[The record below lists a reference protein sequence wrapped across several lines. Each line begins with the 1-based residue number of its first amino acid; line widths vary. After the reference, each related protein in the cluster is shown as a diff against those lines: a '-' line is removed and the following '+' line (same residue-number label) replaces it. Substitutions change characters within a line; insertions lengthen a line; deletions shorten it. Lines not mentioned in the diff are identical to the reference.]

1 MSGEKTMLTLL
12 YAALFLSVGAG
23 LFTQKKYGK
32 SVSSAADL
40 SMYSMITGI
49 IACIFFWCSGGFVL
63 AYNMRT
69 VLYSAVYAVVVLAS
83 QFLLL
88 VLYKRSG
95 IAKTTVIS
103 SSAALFMTWGLGLL
117 LFSEKFSAV
126 SAFRCLLMIA
136 AGVLIARPEM
146 ADSAAKSAPKAAGL
160 RNMLMAALL
169 GLTETCAALLSKF
182 FAADERKGLV
192 TDSNSLFFMVN
203 LILIGFNI
211 LLLSALE
218 RGNLRNTVEKLRKFS
233 LKQTALII
241 GSTVSSNVTSLLG
254 VRILAL
260 GSMSLYAPMNSALKL
275 IAGFAVGR
283 IFFREKPGI
292 LPAVL
297 ATASVLL
304 GFIH

>member
-1 MSGEKTMLTLL
+1 MYGITLAQTAEKLGIHPVTLSRLFSSNLGVSFTQHVNSLRANSAAKLLASGSSTVTEAGFAAGYGSIRSFNRSFKICFGTTPKKFARRVSGEKTMLTLL

-69 VLYSAVYAVVVLAS
+69 VLYSAVYAVIVLAS

-117 LFSEKFSAV
+117 LFSEKFSAI

-136 AGVLIARPEM
+136 AGVLIARPET

-160 RNMLMAALL
+160 RNTLMAALL
-169 GLTETCAALLSKF
+169 GLTETCAALLSK
-182 FAADERKGLV
+182 
-192 TDSNSLFFMVN
+192 
-203 LILIGFNI
+203 IL
-211 LLLSALE
+211 
-218 RGNLRNTVEKLRKFS
+218 RRR
-233 LKQTALII
+233 
-241 GSTVSSNVTSLLG
+241 
-254 VRILAL
+254 
-260 GSMSLYAPMNSALKL
+260 
-275 IAGFAVGR
+275 
-283 IFFREKPGI
+283 
-292 LPAVL
+292 
-297 ATASVLL
+297 
-304 GFIH
+304 